1 MYFQPLVRANI
12 SICGTSDI
20 NCVKWVDKEI
30 LLKKNSEFTC
40 KHCLPGCFSLNYKT
54 SFSMSKI
61 FGGIEFLQR
70 KKLNPKNVAI
80 LHVYYSR
87 TTFRA
92 QKKEELVGVAE
103 FLANLGGLLG
113 LFLGFS
119 GISVIEIFY
128 FISIRPYCQY
138 LRISNQWR
146 ELTSKLIRKIHKL
159 RYRHQSSI
167 MIKTVQ
173 PNLSFDYTDYPHLED

>member
-1 MYFQPLVRANI
+1 MYFQPIVRENI
-12 SICGTSDI
+12 SICGTAEYK
-20 NCVKWVDKEI
+20 CVKWVDKEI
-30 LLKKNSEFTC
+30 LLKQNSEFTC

-70 KKLNPKNVAI
+70 RKLEPKNVAI
-80 LHVYYSR
+80 LHVYYLR

-92 QKKEELVGVAE
+92 QKKEELVGFAE

-128 FISIRPYCQY
+128 FISIRP

-146 ELTSKLIRKIHKL
+146 MLTSKLTRKIHKL
-159 RYRHQSSI
+159 RYRQQSSI

-173 PNLSFDYTDYPHLED
+173 PNLRFDYTNYSHYKD

>member
-1 MYFQPLVRANI
+1 MRPNI
-12 SICGTSDI
+12 SICGASDI
-20 NCVKWVDKEI
+20 NCMKSVDKEI
-30 LLKKNSEFTC
+30 LLKQNPEFTC
-40 KHCLPGCFSLNYKT
+40 KQCLPECFSLNYKT

-61 FGGIEFLQR
+61 FEGIEFLQR
-70 KKLNPKNVAI
+70 RKLNAKDVAI
-80 LHVYYSR
+80 LHVYYIR

-92 QKKEELVGVAE
+92 QKKEELVGFAE

-119 GISVIEIFY
+119 GISVIEMFY

-146 ELTSKLIRKIHKL
+146 ELTSKLTRKIHKL
-159 RYRHQSSI
+159 RYRQQPLTI
-167 MIKTVQ
+167 IKTVQ
-173 PNLSFDYTDYPHLED
+173 PNLSFDYTDYPRFKD